1 MTDSF
6 ADRLGSIALVPQP
19 IFDSRALQ
27 EMNDGIARASRA
39 KVKRETTIADAAAL
53 AMRSASHSVDAIV
66 ERIAGY
72 EVLLTAD
79 EEVALFVIGGPAGSS
94 FFPTGIEAI
103 DPDKIVFSGVDEGD
117 RPFVV
122 IQHISQLNVA
132 MRAAK
137 VARDEQPRR
146 IGFHHP
152 LGED

>member
-1 MTDSF
+1 MADSF
-6 ADRLGSIALVPQP
+6 ADRLGSLVRVPQP
-19 IFDSRALQ
+19 AIDYSAMMEAQDHIQLA
-27 EMNDGIARASRA
+27 ARERI
-39 KVKRETTIADAAAL
+39 KRETTVAAASAL
-53 AMRSASHSVDAIV
+53 AMRSASHSVHAIV
-66 ERIAGY
+66 ERIASY
-72 EVLLTAD
+72 EALLSAQ

-103 DPDKIVFSGVDEGD
+103 DPDKVVFSGVDEGD

-122 IQHISQLNVA
+122 VQHVSQLNVA